1 MSADSQII
9 IPEAFL
15 AVYTDPLRHRLTAS
29 KELVA
34 QRYEFCE
41 DLANLM
47 TEQAAHIHF
56 KTGCQEADVLEQ
68 LRLGLLNP
76 DSGVSEA
83 EGQWIVGRLGELLGW
98 NGERV
103 AR

>member
-1 MSADSQII
+1 MNSDSQII
-9 IPEAFL
+9 IPDAFL
-15 AVYTDPLRHRLTAS
+15 ALYTDPLRHRLTCS
-29 KELVA
+29 KVEVA

-68 LRLGLLNP
+68 LRLGLLSA
-76 DSGVSEA
+76 DSGVTEA
-83 EGQWIVGRLGELLGW
+83 EGHWVVGRVGELLGW

-103 AR
+103 QW